1 MSISGVYHTQVC
13 KLALSS
19 QMTISEGSTEQ
30 MVAMLKLEHQKEK
43 SLLRAELTEEKRGLE
58 ERLNSE
64 KRTAIDELDQRYR
77 DESMKMMESQVDF
90 LTKNIAH
97 LA

>member
-1 MSISGVYHTQVC
+1 
-13 KLALSS
+13 
-19 QMTISEGSTEQ
+19 MTIAEGSTEQ

-77 DESMKMMESQVDF
+77 DESMKMMESQVDC
-90 LTKNIAH
+90 LREDCRLNKK
-97 LA
+97 